1 MFVISFVYIFQ
12 ITFNT
17 LIVRNKELA
26 KELKDIRNERAEN
39 IMVCSVNIF
48 IKNMFVEFCDQF

>member
-48 IKNMFVEFCDQF
+48 KNMFLEFCDQF